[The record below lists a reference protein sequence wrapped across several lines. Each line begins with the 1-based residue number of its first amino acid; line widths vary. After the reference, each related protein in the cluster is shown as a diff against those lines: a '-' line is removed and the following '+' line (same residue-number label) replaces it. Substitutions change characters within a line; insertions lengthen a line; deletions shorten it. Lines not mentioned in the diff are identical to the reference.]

1 MSFHLARLSLQ
12 FGISSR
18 TAATNS
24 SNGYYYHLLFNPT
37 KRKFTATAIP
47 TAQKS
52 SKEELLVV
60 VGGGAAGV
68 YGAIRAKTLAP
79 NLDVLVI
86 EKGMPLSKVKISGG
100 GRCNVTNG
108 HCSDNK
114 ILAEQY
120 PRGHREFRGSF
131 FDMHGPADTMS
142 WFTDHG
148 VALKIEEDG
157 RVFPT
162 SNSSSSVIDCLL
174 SEAKHRGVSLQTK
187 KVVSSASVG
196 AGGKFLLK
204 LEKRTVSF
212 VENVKADYLLI
223 ASGSS
228 QQGHCLAAQ
237 LGHSIVDPVP
247 SLFTFKIADSGLAEL
262 SGVTFPKV
270 EVKLKLENILRNT
283 PHLTQVG
290 PMLVTHWG
298 LSGPVILRLSAWGA
312 RDLFS
317 SGYKGTLMVDFV
329 PDLHLEDMKSILNQH
344 KHKYAKQK
352 ALNSWPLGFS
362 LTKRFWKYIVDR
374 EGLIGDT
381 LWASISNNSIVSI
394 AHLLKHCAFE
404 VTGKGQYKDEFV
416 TAGGV
421 PLSEISL
428 NTMESKKCARLF
440 FAGEVLNVDG
450 VTGGFNF
457 QNAWSGGYIAGTS
470 IGALALQHGRWICKV
485 DGKL

>member
-1 MSFHLARLSLQ
+1 MSFHLARFFLQ

-18 TAATNS
+18 TASINS
-24 SNGYYYHLLFNPT
+24 SSGYYHLLFNPN
-37 KRKFTATAIP
+37 KCKFTATAIP

-79 NLDVLVI
+79 NLDVLVV
-86 EKGMPLSKVKISGG
+86 EKGNPLSKVKISGG

-108 HCSDNK
+108 HCSDIK

-120 PRGHREFRGSF
+120 PRGHREFKGAF

-174 SEAKHRGVSLQTK
+174 SEAKHRGVSLQTR
-187 KVVSSASVG
+187 KVVSSASVED
-196 AGGKFLLK
+196 GGKFLLK

-228 QQGHCLAAQ
+228 QQGHSLAAQ

-262 SGVTFPKV
+262 SGVSFPKV

-283 PHLTQVG
+283 PHFTQVG

-317 SGYKGTLMVDFV
+317 SGYKGTLIVDFV
-329 PDLHLEDMKSILNQH
+329 PDLHIEDMKSILNRH

-374 EGLIGDT
+374 EGLIGDA

-404 VTGKGQYKDEFV
+404 ITGKGQYKDEFV

-470 IGALALQHGRWICKV
+470 IGELAAEITLEEGI
-485 DGKL
+485 L